1 MGKNQTIW
9 CETIDGEARSVLKSG
24 ERCMRPGISPVV
36 TPLRVEGEGFLLTYS
51 GQSAINVF
59 TASGFNG
66 NFVFEPV
73 EHRRHKN

>member
-1 MGKNQTIW
+1 
-9 CETIDGEARSVLKSG
+9 VFKSG
-24 ERCMRPGISPVV
+24 ERYVRPGIGLVD
-36 TPLRVEGEGFLLTYS
+36 TPLRVEREGFLLTYS

-73 EHRRHKN
+73 EHRRQKN

>member
-1 MGKNQTIW
+1 
-9 CETIDGEARSVLKSG
+9 
-24 ERCMRPGISPVV
+24 MRLGISLVA

-73 EHRRHKN
+73 EHRRHKK